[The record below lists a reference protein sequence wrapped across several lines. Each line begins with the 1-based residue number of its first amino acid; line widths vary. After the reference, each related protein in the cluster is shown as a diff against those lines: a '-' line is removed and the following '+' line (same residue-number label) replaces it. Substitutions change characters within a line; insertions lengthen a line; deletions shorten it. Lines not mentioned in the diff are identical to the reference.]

1 MQLEGIDI
9 FVAVADARSF
19 SRAAEKLGMPTSTV
33 SAKIARLEARL
44 GVTLIR
50 RTTRQLQITSAGES
64 YYRRCLGALDQLS
77 QGEKELAMTGAEP
90 VGALR
95 LTAPTNLCHSLLPP
109 LIERFLAANPK
120 ASVDLIA
127 SDRKRDLIADRIDLA
142 VWPGDMVDSSLV
154 ARKLRL
160 SALQLWA
167 SEEYVAK
174 RGTPVTFKDL
184 AAHNFVLCGPF
195 EGKVSL
201 SSPAGDN
208 IELNFPAKIRTDGFD
223 TARTF
228 VARGNGIGL
237 LPDIVGEES
246 AQSAPLV
253 RILPDYGIGHCAIH
267 IVYPAQRFVPPAV
280 RSFIDLATAAEL
292 PIH

>member
-9 FVAVADARSF
+9 FVAVVDARSF

-33 SAKIARLEARL
+33 SAKIARLEERL

-50 RTTRQLQITSAGES
+50 RTTRQLQITPAGES

-77 QGEKELAMTGAEP
+77 QGEMELAIASAEP
-90 VGALR
+90 VGLLR
-95 LTAPTNLCHSLLPP
+95 LTAPTNLCHTLLPP
-109 LIERFLAANPK
+109 LIERFLASYPK

-142 VWPGDMVDSSLV
+142 VWPGDMVDSSFV
-154 ARKLRL
+154 ARKLRM

-167 SEEYVAK
+167 SEDYLAE
-174 RGTPVTFKDL
+174 RGAPKTAEDL
-184 AAHNFVLCGPF
+184 ARHDLILSGPF
-195 EGKVSL
+195 ESKVSL
-201 SSPAGDN
+201 ESPTGDR
-208 IELNFPAKIRTDGFD
+208 IEWNFPARIRTDGFD

-228 VARGNGIGL
+228 VARGNGIAL
-237 LPDIVGEES
+237 LPDVVGEENPHV
-246 AQSAPLV
+246 APLV

-280 RSFIDLATAAEL
+280 RAFIDIATAARI
-292 PIH
+292 PSR

>member
-1 MQLEGIDI
+1 MQLEGIDV
-9 FVAVADARSF
+9 FVAVVDARSF

-33 SAKIARLEARL
+33 SAKIARLEERL
-44 GVTLIR
+44 GVTLIQ
-50 RTTRQLQITSAGES
+50 RTTRQLQITAAGES

-77 QGEKELAMTGAEP
+77 QGEKELAMASAEP
-90 VGALR
+90 VGVLR
-95 LTAPTNLCHSLLPP
+95 ITAPTNLCHSLLPP
-109 LIERFLAANPK
+109 LIEAFLAAHPK
-120 ASVDLIA
+120 ASVDVIA

-167 SEEYVAK
+167 SEDYLAK
-174 RGTPVTFKDL
+174 RGVPVTSRDL
-184 AAHNFVLCGPF
+184 ATHDLVLCGPF
-195 EGKVSL
+195 NGQVSL
-201 SSPAGDN
+201 ESPAGDR
-208 IELNFPAKIRTDGFD
+208 IELNFPARIRTDGFD

-237 LPDIVGEES
+237 LPDIVGEENS
-246 AQSAPLV
+246 HAAPLV
-253 RILPDYGIGHCAIH
+253 RVLPDYGIGHCAIH

-280 RSFIDLATAAEL
+280 RAFIDIATT
-292 PIH
+292 PQIPMR